1 MNLEVTFI
9 CGLNVE
15 QVNVWWKPWN
25 HNLERVK
32 GKTFSTD
39 QKSAFAQIKT
49 FFFWKLT
56 FSVGSESYS
65 CSSVM
70 IMSYSMNPVNLSKVE
85 IKTED
90 VTNHTAI
97 KKHTIDAILGLP
109 RLGSCLQADDA
120 DMDGEIFL
128 HKSNIYL

>member
-15 QVNVWWKPWN
+15 QGTVCWKPWN

-32 GKTFSTD
+32 TKTFSAD
-39 QKSAFAQIKT
+39 KKSAFAQIKT

-56 FSVGSESYS
+56 FSIGVQSYFY
-65 CSSVM
+65 SSVM

-120 DMDGEIFL
+120 DIDGEIFF
-128 HKSNIYL
+128 K

>member
-1 MNLEVTFI
+1 
-9 CGLNVE
+9 
-15 QVNVWWKPWN
+15 
-25 HNLERVK
+25 
-32 GKTFSTD
+32 
-39 QKSAFAQIKT
+39 
-49 FFFWKLT
+49 
-56 FSVGSESYS
+56 
-65 CSSVM
+65 
-70 IMSYSMNPVNLSKVE
+70 MNPVNLSKVE

-128 HKSNIYL
+128 HKSNIYLYYLLNLIAKLVQCYTTSISSL